1 MKTKSYATL
10 KRQLDKVFSEWT
22 RRRFASANGF
32 ALCVTCG
39 KAAPWRS
46 MQCGH
51 FIPRS
56 YLAARWNPLNCF
68 VQDAACNVFKRGAY
82 PEFSAYLI
90 RSFGAGYIDTLLA
103 LKRQPVKFTR
113 SDLQAMID
121 DYSAKIKEFPCSK

>member
-1 MKTKSYATL
+1 MKAKSYATL
-10 KRQLDKVFSEWT
+10 KRKLDAVFSEWT
-22 RRRFASANGF
+22 RRRYASASGF
-32 ALCVTCG
+32 AVCVTCG
-39 KAAPWRS
+39 RSAPWRT

-56 YLAARWNPLNCF
+56 YLAGRWNPLNCF

-90 RSFGAGYIDTLLA
+90 RSFGPGYIDQLLA

-113 SDLQAMID
+113 SDLQAMI
-121 DYSAKIKEFPCSK
+121 SEFQEKLKGLPCSK